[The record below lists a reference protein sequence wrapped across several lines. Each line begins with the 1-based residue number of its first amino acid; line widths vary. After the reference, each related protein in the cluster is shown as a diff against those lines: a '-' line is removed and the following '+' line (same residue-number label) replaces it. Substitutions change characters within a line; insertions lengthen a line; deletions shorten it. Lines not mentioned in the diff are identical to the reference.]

1 MDCLFHEN
9 SSITSVHC
17 ELIYNAFN
25 KAFNFDSKSVMD
37 YLNRNSDEEVNN
49 EDEENTLYSNVAK
62 LFEILLSF
70 FPKINNK
77 LIGRTY
83 PILFVRLYYFFIK
96 TQ

>member
-25 KAFNFDSKSVMD
+25 KAFNFD
-37 YLNRNSDEEVNN
+37 RNSDEEVNK
-49 EDEENTLYSNVAK
+49 EDEENTLSSNVAK